1 MSIARQKLPD
11 IAPPDVLGGGRVS
24 RPGGATLLA
33 GLLCLIVAAP
43 LLALLGFA
51 GQPTEGLW
59 AHLAAT
65 VLPEYARNSAL
76 LCLGVGAASMA
87 VGTGAAW
94 LVTMYRF
101 PGQRLLNWAL
111 VLPLA
116 MPAYVLAYAY
126 TDFLQVTG
134 PLQTLLRETT
144 GWGWRDYWFPNIRSL
159 GGAVFVLTAALY
171 PYVYVLARAGFA
183 EQSMCA
189 LEVSR
194 TLGCTPLAAFRRVG
208 LPLARPAIA
217 AGIAFVMMETLAD
230 FGAVAYF
237 ELRTFTTGIY
247 RAWYALGSPAAAAQ
261 LASLLLL
268 LVGAV
273 LALEWWGRGHG
284 RFASGTT
291 HIFRKSQIEL
301 TGWRAAAATLFCS
314 LPVLAGFLLPGLVLA
329 SMASAASDGL
339 GLKRVLVLTGNTA
352 LLGAMASVLI
362 VAVAIVALLAV
373 NRAGSPVA
381 RGLLRAAALGYA
393 VPGAVIG
400 VGVLIAVGTIDD
412 TVDGLAKMLRGGV
425 GTGLV
430 LGGTVAAL
438 LYAYLVRFF
447 AVGFNPLE
455 AGMAKIAPAL
465 GDAAR
470 VLGSR
475 PLAVAARVHLPLL
488 RPSLISAMLL
498 VLVDVMKEL
507 PATLILRPF
516 NFDTLAV
523 QAFQLATTEQLDG
536 AALPSLVIVAV
547 GLVPVV
553 LLCRMLDRGRGAAAS

>member
-1 MSIARQKLPD
+1 MFAADPTLQ
-11 IAPPDVLGGGRVS
+11 APAAPLRRHWPAGGG
-24 RPGGATLLA
+24 TLLA
-33 GLLCLIVAAP
+33 AALCLIVAAP
-43 LLALLGFA
+43 LLALLGYI

-59 AHLAAT
+59 AHLVGT
-65 VLPEYARNSAL
+65 VLPEYVRNSVL
-76 LCLGVGAASMA
+76 LCVGVGVVTLV
-87 VGTGAAW
+87 VGAGAGW

-134 PLQTLLRETT
+134 PLQTLLRELT

-159 GGAVFVLTAALY
+159 GGAVLVLSAAFY

-183 EQSMCA
+183 EQSACA

-194 TLGCTPLAAFRRVG
+194 TLGCTPFAAFRRVG

-217 AGIAFVMMETLAD
+217 AGLAFVMMETLAD

-268 LVGAV
+268 VVLGILAV
-273 LALEWWGRGHG
+273 ERRARGRGQ
-284 RFASGTT
+284 FAMASARMFQG
-291 HIFRKSQIEL
+291 HRHVL
-301 TGWRAAAATLFCS
+301 TGWRGWVACAACLV
-314 LPVLAGFLLPGLVLA
+314 PVLLGFVLPAIVLA
-329 SMASAASDGL
+329 WMALGAGDGVRL
-339 GLKRVLVLTGNTA
+339 SRLLILTGNTA
-352 LLGAMASVLI
+352 LLGGLASAMIVL
-362 VAVAIVALLAV
+362 VAVTGLLMA
-373 NRAGSPVA
+373 NRAPGGAA
-381 RGLLRAAALGYA
+381 RPLLRLAALGYA

-400 VGVLIAVGTIDD
+400 VGVLIAVGTFDRAAN
-412 TVDGLAKMLRGGV
+412 GLVAALAGSGR
-425 GTGLV
+425 TGLI
-430 LGGTVAAL
+430 LGGTITAL
-438 LYAYLVRFF
+438 VYAYVVRFF

-455 AGMAKIAPAL
+455 AGMAKIAPSL

-470 VLGSR
+470 VLGCGPS
-475 PLAVAARVHLPLL
+475 AVARRVHLPLL
-488 RPSLISAMLL
+488 RPSLISAALL

-523 QAFQLATTEQLDG
+523 EAFQLATTERLDG
-536 AALPSLVIVAV
+536 AALPSLVIVAA

-553 LLCRMLDRGRGAAAS
+553 LLCRMLDRGRGVAAAV